1 MIWPLVMFASI
12 TSIFLLP
19 KVFT

>member
-19 KVFT
+19 KVFI